1 MAGGKTVYAFHVTPR
16 IWLTLT
22 IIAAVF
28 AGIFASFG
36 YWLFGLFDC

>member
-1 MAGGKTVYAFHVTPR
+1 MTGGKTDYAVHITPK

-36 YWLFGLFDC
+36 ALVVWFV